1 MRLTQKK
8 TEQILIGILGQQG
21 VPLIEELMGKEN
33 VSEFDLAIRTKLDI
47 KVVRKLLYILYNH
60 NLVCF
65 NRKKDKQK
73 GWYIYYWTLVPE
85 SIKFSYF
92 KSRKSMLERLRGR
105 LEEEEK
111 ELFFVSPD
119 KMTRMNFDDAMEYDF
134 RCPDTGD
141 LLMQDDNA
149 DLIKQLKIKIK
160 THEKE
165 MDMLIA
171 SRHARRKNVR
181 IKKKE
186 IGEKKAVKKKVAK
199 ERVAKKKPAAKK
211 SIKKKV
217 AKKPTTGK
225 KPAAKKKVVERKKE
239 AKKKVASKR
248 KSATTKK
255 KVVKEDSKKT
265 VVKKKATKEKN
276 SKLTDKKVINKKK

>member
-186 IGEKKAVKKKVAK
+186 IGEKKALKKKVAK
-199 ERVAKKKPAAKK
+199 EAVAKK

-217 AKKPTTGK
+217 AKKPTTGEK
-225 KPAAKKKVVERKKE
+225 TAAKKKVVERKKE
-239 AKKKVASKR
+239 VKKKVASKR
-248 KSATTKK
+248 KSTTTKK
-255 KVVKEDSKKT
+255 KVVERKKEVKKKT
-265 VVKKKATKEKN
+265 VVKKKVTKEKN